1 MIRPLRRAHRL
12 VMLLLAA
19 VLPLLLWLAV
29 AQRPLA
35 PMQRPWPI
43 GDRP

>member
-19 VLPLLLWLAV
+19 VLPLL
-29 AQRPLA
+29 A
-35 PMQRPWPI
+35 PVQRPWPI